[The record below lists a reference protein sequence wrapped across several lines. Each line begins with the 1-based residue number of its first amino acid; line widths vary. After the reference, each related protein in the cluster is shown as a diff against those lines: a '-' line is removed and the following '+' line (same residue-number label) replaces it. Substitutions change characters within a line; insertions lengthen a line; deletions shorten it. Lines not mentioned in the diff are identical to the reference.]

1 MKLYE
6 KVKYYADIYY
16 GVNIVTISLAF
27 VSFIIAILFCT
38 TTHKLSVK
46 KTETNADY
54 LYNTSLKNFIK
65 EFAINVENSS
75 ESKNESFAFYEEDC
89 DQLGQCVKKIV
100 LQRYCCKIDVNGTFN
115 GDCCSSKT
123 TYKKT

>member
-1 MKLYE
+1 
-6 KVKYYADIYY
+6 
-16 GVNIVTISLAF
+16 
-27 VSFIIAILFCT
+27 
-38 TTHKLSVK
+38 LSCELHHNEK
-46 KTETNADY
+46 KTETNAGY

-75 ESKNESFAFYEEDC
+75 ENKNESFAFYEEDC

-100 LQRYCCKIDVNGTFN
+100 LQRYCCKIDVNGTY